1 MPFRLDYLV
10 KIGTLRRL
18 GGIRIGL
25 EAIALSIVSLGMV
38 DAVAMLPLSISATAI
53 SPASFRGPLLIV
65 VAFGVGCLALLL
77 ASVRLVRLPLL
88 RRSGRLQRVSHH
100 VSVHKT
106 PGRRRNAIVA
116 GVYLFTCWTTRALGS
131 TLLLRYALKPGH
143 NVYQLETR
151 LVSSYPMVP
160 PETRVLTPLKH
171 CPHLLEGQTL
181 CLWRQGSTR
190 MTSRWDPSRFTCVF
204 AVQAA
209 WRWLACYEIWHE
221 TGEWPLPEA
230 K

>member
-1 MPFRLDYLV
+1 MSLLDSEAG
-10 KIGTLRRL
+10 KRRL
-18 GGIRIGL
+18 LSVEIPVIERYNEGRDPAYQIRLNRVG
-25 EAIALSIVSLGMV
+25 AALV
-38 DAVAMLPLSISATAI
+38 
-53 SPASFRGPLLIV
+53 
-65 VAFGVGCLALLL
+65 
-77 ASVRLVRLPLL
+77 
-88 RRSGRLQRVSHH
+88 
-100 VSVHKT
+100 
-106 PGRRRNAIVA
+106 
-116 GVYLFTCWTTRALGS
+116 
-131 TLLLRYALKPGH
+131 LRYRLKPGH

-151 LVSSYPMVP
+151 VV
-160 PETRVLTPLKH
+160 TPLKH

-190 MTSRWDPSRFTCVF
+190 AGSRWDPARFTCVF